1 MKATVYHAIRMNP
14 FPKTD
19 VAVDLTKF
27 KKVADLEDDTTRV
40 TVILNTAFRDTNHID
55 WNWADNATVL
65 MTYGDINRL
74 RSTSVGDLVEVE
86 GKFFMCVDIG
96 WTPVTVKEVA

>member
-27 KKVADLEDDTTRV
+27 KKVAEVEADTNNRNAM
-40 TVILNTAFRDTNHID
+40 LNIAFRDTNHID
-55 WNWADNATVL
+55 WNWTENGNVTA
-65 MTYGDINRL
+65 YGDVTRL
-74 RSTSVGDLVEVE
+74 RSTSVGDLVEIDGV
-86 GKFFMCVDIG
+86 FVMCDMVG
-96 WTPVTVKEVA
+96 WVKVVVMENA